1 MRFEP
6 LEALLAAGDFD
17 ALLSRGV
24 MLVSAGRLHEE
35 ARALAWLAESPGPD
49 RLDRVCGLV
58 AGSWAHPRRRL
69 DEAPVRALLAARD
82 GLDLPDQVAYDFAV
96 ALLRALQSNVGGAA
110 GAEAEVALRAQAA
123 AGLSNPALDRALR
136 ALMEQIPCAPAPAGG
151 D

>member
-58 AGSWAHPRRRL
+58 AGSWAHPGARPARRPRRPRSAGSGRL
-69 DEAPVRALLAARD
+69 
-82 GLDLPDQVAYDFAV
+82 
-96 ALLRALQSNVGGAA
+96 
-110 GAEAEVALRAQAA
+110 
-123 AGLSNPALDRALR
+123 
-136 ALMEQIPCAPAPAGG
+136 
-151 D
+151 